1 MVLTIELFT
10 THGRGANGSNCVCA
24 SVCVACAFGVRMS
37 ERGWWSQWS
46 TQWREKGGKMRAG
59 RMAASWVMFAKV
71 KNHATVLRAL
81 DLPTG
86 TSDYIHAGTQ
96 VLLNTP
102 SLVLLPRQA
111 PFHYLQPPPPLSP
124 GPPQVWSRYKSLF
137 AVQVPP
143 HVFSAVARSLLSS
156 SFLRAYHGGCVNLF
170 VAYHKGHCALTS
182 GDCISYTIAY
192 YLDLIVCN
200 NDVILNI
207 ISDRKWND
215 RFTVSSPVRP

>member
-24 SVCVACAFGVRMS
+24 SVCVAGAFGVRMS

-143 HVFSAVARSLLSS
+143 HVFSAVARSLSRETTWNPLNTEPAKPRCHTSLPPFYEHTVVVVWICLS
-156 SFLRAYHGGCVNLF
+156 LITKV
-170 VAYHKGHCALTS
+170 
-182 GDCISYTIAY
+182 IAH
-192 YLDLIVCN
+192 
-200 NDVILNI
+200 
-207 ISDRKWND
+207 
-215 RFTVSSPVRP
+215 